1 MADIFDYL
9 RKRGSVPFEEDPFNE
24 VDNLVLAMLSYTD
37 FDGILDDSF
46 NTTSLNIADRKYFE
60 KHSRA
65 EARKSIFHFI
75 RAPLLMDGMLKG
87 NRFRET
93 TLTKYVDIINS
104 DKDMQMAAVTFLLSD
119 GSAYVAF
126 RGTDTTVAGWKEDFN
141 MSYMPETAGQLSAVR
156 YLNEVG
162 AEIKGPIRV
171 GGHSK
176 GGNFAVYASAFCDR
190 EIQDRILEVYTN
202 DGPGFRSEVMERE
215 AYKRILPR
223 VVSIVPDTSIVG
235 MLLTNNVGHIV
246 VKSKDVGLL
255 QHNALT
261 WMVDQNRF
269 RHTKQSAFGSFINRS
284 QKEWLSNLDDKSREM
299 FVNTLFSFFEATGM
313 DTFDEMIAN
322 GRTSAEKIITSIKNL
337 PNEQQV
343 SKCQISDRDQSQR
356 LPIPDSEI
364 QHQSYQ
370 HDRSRDKISRISEQ
384 EIISHGNRENYQ
396 RGLYLLR
403 FDILDL
409 FTGSDRSALWIIP
422 LTIRLS

>member
-162 AEIKGPIRV
+162 TEIKGPIRV

-337 PNEQQV
+337 PKEQQV
-343 SKCQISDRDQSQR
+343 ALVAVMGGLLKSGRQVVRKDIRNRRKLSSKYRHRHKEEFKQGER
-356 LPIPDSEI
+356 
-364 QHQSYQ
+364 
-370 HDRSRDKISRISEQ
+370 
-384 EIISHGNRENYQ
+384 
-396 RGLYLLR
+396 
-403 FDILDL
+403 
-409 FTGSDRSALWIIP
+409 
-422 LTIRLS
+422 

>member
-337 PNEQQV
+337 PKEQQV
-343 SKCQISDRDQSQR
+343 ALVAAMGGLLKSGRQVVRKDIRNRRKLSSKYRHRHKEEFKQGER
-356 LPIPDSEI
+356 
-364 QHQSYQ
+364 
-370 HDRSRDKISRISEQ
+370 
-384 EIISHGNRENYQ
+384 
-396 RGLYLLR
+396 
-403 FDILDL
+403 
-409 FTGSDRSALWIIP
+409 
-422 LTIRLS
+422 

>member
-141 MSYMPETAGQLSAVR
+141 MSYMPETEGQLSAVR

-162 AEIKGPIRV
+162 ARIKRPIRV

-176 GGNFAVYASAFCDR
+176 GGNFAVYASAFCER
-190 EIQDRILEVYTN
+190 EIQDRILAVYTN
-202 DGPGFRSEVMERE
+202 DGPGFRNEVMERE
-215 AYKRILPR
+215 AFKRILPK
-223 VVSIVPDTSIVG
+223 VVSIVPDTSIIG
-235 MLLTNNVGHIV
+235 MLLTSNVGHVV
-246 VKSKDVGLL
+246 VKSRERGLR
-255 QHNALT
+255 QHDALT
-261 WMVDQNRF
+261 WMVRRNRF
-269 RHTKQSAFGSFINRS
+269 KTAKQSALGSFINKS
-284 QKEWLSNLDDKSREM
+284 QKEWLSRIDDESREM

-313 DTFDEMIAN
+313 DTFDEMIVN
-322 GRTSAEKIITSIKNL
+322 RRSSAKKIIATIKDL
-337 PNEQQV
+337 PKEKQAELMAILGDLLQSSRLVFRSYIRNIRRGRQ
-343 SKCQISDRDQSQR
+343 DR
-356 LPIPDSEI
+356 
-364 QHQSYQ
+364 
-370 HDRSRDKISRISEQ
+370 
-384 EIISHGNRENYQ
+384 
-396 RGLYLLR
+396 
-403 FDILDL
+403 
-409 FTGSDRSALWIIP
+409 
-422 LTIRLS
+422 

>member
-141 MSYMPETAGQLSAVR
+141 MSYMPETEGQLSAVR
-156 YLNEVG
+156 YLNEGGKV
-162 AEIKGPIRV
+162 IKGPIRV

-176 GGNFAVYASAFCDR
+176 GGNFAVYSAAFCDR
-190 EIQDRILEVYTN
+190 EIQDRIIAVYTN

-215 AYKRILPR
+215 EYKRILPK

-235 MLLTNNVGHIV
+235 MLLTSNVGHII
-246 VKSKDVGLL
+246 VKSKHAGLL
-255 QHNALT
+255 QHDAMT
-261 WMVDQNRF
+261 WMVDRNRF
-269 RHTKQSAFGSFINRS
+269 KHTKLSATGSLIKDS
-284 QKEWLSNLDDKSREM
+284 QKEWLRNLDDESREM

-313 DTFDEMIAN
+313 DTFDEMIINRKA
-322 GRTSAEKIITSIKNL
+322 SAGKIMSTIMNL
-337 PNEQQV
+337 PKDKQAELMAVMVGLLHSIRRVVV
-343 SKCQISDRDQSQR
+343 SRIRDIRNSDR
-356 LPIPDSEI
+356 
-364 QHQSYQ
+364 
-370 HDRSRDKISRISEQ
+370 RI
-384 EIISHGNRENYQ
+384 R
-396 RGLYLLR
+396 
-403 FDILDL
+403 
-409 FTGSDRSALWIIP
+409 
-422 LTIRLS
+422 IRKRR

>member
-126 RGTDTTVAGWKEDFN
+126 RGTDTTVAGRKEDFN

-337 PNEQQV
+337 PKEQQV
-343 SKCQISDRDQSQR
+343 ALVAVMGGLLKSGRQVVRKDIRNRRKLSSKYRHRHKEEFKQGER
-356 LPIPDSEI
+356 
-364 QHQSYQ
+364 
-370 HDRSRDKISRISEQ
+370 
-384 EIISHGNRENYQ
+384 
-396 RGLYLLR
+396 
-403 FDILDL
+403 
-409 FTGSDRSALWIIP
+409 
-422 LTIRLS
+422 

>member
-202 DGPGFRSEVMERE
+202 DGPGFRSGVMERE
-215 AYKRILPR
+215 AYKHILPR

-299 FVNTLFSFFEATGM
+299 FVNTIFSFFEATGM

-337 PNEQQV
+337 PKEQQV
-343 SKCQISDRDQSQR
+343 ALVAVMGGLLKSGRQVVRKDIRNRRKLSSKYRHRHKEEFKQGER
-356 LPIPDSEI
+356 
-364 QHQSYQ
+364 
-370 HDRSRDKISRISEQ
+370 
-384 EIISHGNRENYQ
+384 
-396 RGLYLLR
+396 
-403 FDILDL
+403 
-409 FTGSDRSALWIIP
+409 
-422 LTIRLS
+422 

>member
-337 PNEQQV
+337 PKEQQV
-343 SKCQISDRDQSQR
+343 ALVAVMGGLLKSGRQVVRKDIRNRRNLSSKYRHRHKEEFKQGER
-356 LPIPDSEI
+356 
-364 QHQSYQ
+364 
-370 HDRSRDKISRISEQ
+370 
-384 EIISHGNRENYQ
+384 
-396 RGLYLLR
+396 
-403 FDILDL
+403 
-409 FTGSDRSALWIIP
+409 
-422 LTIRLS
+422 

>member
-9 RKRGSVPFEEDPFNE
+9 RRRGSVPFEEDPFNE

-162 AEIKGPIRV
+162 TEIKGPIRV

-313 DTFDEMIAN
+313 DPFDEMIAN

-337 PNEQQV
+337 PKEQQV
-343 SKCQISDRDQSQR
+343 ALVAVMGGLLKSGRQVVRKDIRNRRKLSSKYRHRHKEEFKQGER
-356 LPIPDSEI
+356 
-364 QHQSYQ
+364 
-370 HDRSRDKISRISEQ
+370 
-384 EIISHGNRENYQ
+384 
-396 RGLYLLR
+396 
-403 FDILDL
+403 
-409 FTGSDRSALWIIP
+409 
-422 LTIRLS
+422 